1 MYLNIEKFILTII
14 FFSFLAHF
22 GIYLAGQQVYFFY
35 LLEITLIFLLLFSI
49 KLRFDFKPI
58 EIKLISLFLI
68 VAFLSMWMGFYSPI
82 LMFKGET
89 IFISSLK
96 ALIYLSLNVFIIL
109 LLQTYCKSEKFFSL
123 LIKCL
128 KYVIIFYLFYA
139 SIEYFHKFIISN
151 EILKTFIQ
159 FFHIGDRSINKQL
172 LTLLGHE
179 HSNASIL
186 VLILYTFVISCLING
201 YRLFGHIFVDIFV
214 IALLILLILL
224 LESKIG
230 YIAFILVNIA
240 IFFIILFRSKL
251 NFLRKVTL
259 TIFLFSILIYLYFQ
273 FESTIL
279 KQLGLAT
286 NYDHPSFNIR
296 ANFALSSLF
305 LLISYPVLGVGIN
318 NFKFFLAE
326 AIQGLQQLPFID
338 IKVAGNIDG
347 HSELELNAYLFNEVG
362 MPDPFNFI
370 LGLGAEVGV
379 IGLSIFLLILTLI
392 FLKSLKTLRNKKLNK
407 LENVIAYFN
416 FLSLVV
422 IIISYAAFYQYYFF
436 IQWIIIGLNI
446 SFISYIVKK
455 YN

>member
-1 MYLNIEKFILTII
+1 M
-14 FFSFLAHF
+14 
-22 GIYLAGQQVYFFY
+22 
-35 LLEITLIFLLLFSI
+35 
-49 KLRFDFKPI
+49 
-58 EIKLISLFLI
+58 
-68 VAFLSMWMGFYSPI
+68 
-82 LMFKGET
+82 
-89 IFISSLK
+89 
-96 ALIYLSLNVFIIL
+96 
-109 LLQTYCKSEKFFSL
+109 
-123 LIKCL
+123 